1 MQHKGKKYYFLL
13 LILMLPIVSGLYA
26 QAVEELFLSEEQS
39 GILEIEIDSE
49 GNIIFLEEKD
59 IVVQSTFGTIQIN
72 NINKNV
78 FLSKYTQSFD
88 LLWERPIEIDLSYGV
103 ILKLTDKDEI
113 QIGTYDDQISIFT
126 YDKEGTLINNNSFSN
141 LIQTPVPKHRFKDF
155 VLNENETII
164 AGMYRD
170 SLVVGD
176 STYTIPSAVTT
187 NSFVFSFNNNKEIKW
202 TFKFYDNYSGIE
214 DIYQFKN
221 GNVLVM
227 GNSNFWTLFEEESFN
242 LTGWN
247 FYTYLIMLNKDGK
260 ILWTKNINN
269 SESLTTSLSRKIE
282 VDKREE
288 FIYLSGQINSGA
300 SISKY
305 DSTGNLVWERY
316 IERDE
321 EVFGKSFYSDMV
333 ISESGNIYL
342 AGKMFGNLTIGGI
355 TYSSTSTN
363 RFDQLLVNY
372 DLDGNFKTL
381 IINEGTMIDEWI
393 TIDELE
399 DKVIV
404 AGFRDGEYGG
414 SFDNFSHI
422 MRYNFSTESIDEFYN
437 QLMVAYPN
445 PNPGGEFCI
454 RFQNEFWEEM
464 KANTSG
470 EFVVKLYDS
479 TGKFIQE
486 MALSDESNLIFFS
499 PGFYLP
505 SGCYFLTVEN
515 GLRSESIKFV
525 VTN

>member
-1 MQHKGKKYYFLL
+1 
-13 LILMLPIVSGLYA
+13 
-26 QAVEELFLSEEQS
+26 
-39 GILEIEIDSE
+39 
-49 GNIIFLEEKD
+49 
-59 IVVQSTFGTIQIN
+59 
-72 NINKNV
+72 
-78 FLSKYTQSFD
+78 
-88 LLWERPIEIDLSYGV
+88 
-103 ILKLTDKDEI
+103 
-113 QIGTYDDQISIFT
+113 
-126 YDKEGTLINNNSFSN
+126 
-141 LIQTPVPKHRFKDF
+141 
-155 VLNENETII
+155 
-164 AGMYRD
+164 
-170 SLVVGD
+170 
-176 STYTIPSAVTT
+176 
-187 NSFVFSFNNNKEIKW
+187 
-202 TFKFYDNYSGIE
+202 
-214 DIYQFKN
+214 
-221 GNVLVM
+221 
-227 GNSNFWTLFEEESFN
+227 
-242 LTGWN
+242 
-247 FYTYLIMLNKDGK
+247 
-260 ILWTKNINN
+260 
-269 SESLTTSLSRKIE
+269 
-282 VDKREE
+282 
-288 FIYLSGQINSGA
+288 
-300 SISKY
+300 
-305 DSTGNLVWERY
+305 
-316 IERDE
+316 
-321 EVFGKSFYSDMV
+321 MV